1 MLKGVIPGQQK
12 VSLLNKY
19 VISSHDTFTREQR
32 RNKLEFLYDIL
43 VENKKNIIKM
53 LVKNEPFLFFLEF
66 R

>member
-43 VENKKNIIKM
+43 VENKKNN
-53 LVKNEPFLFFLEF
+53 KNVS
-66 R
+66 